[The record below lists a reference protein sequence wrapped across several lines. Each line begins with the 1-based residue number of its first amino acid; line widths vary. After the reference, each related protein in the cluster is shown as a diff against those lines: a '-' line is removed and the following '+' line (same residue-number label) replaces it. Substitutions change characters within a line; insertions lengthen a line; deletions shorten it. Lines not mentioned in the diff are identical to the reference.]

1 MSFCPFC
8 CNQYGN
14 RQNCESGCKMW
25 IDGDCI
31 IKKGFMA
38 LAKTNTLS
46 QGKDEI

>member
-8 CNQYGN
+8 CTQYGT

-25 IDGDCI
+25 VDGDCI

-38 LAKTNTLS
+38 LAQTLVKS
-46 QGKDEI
+46 SGSEI